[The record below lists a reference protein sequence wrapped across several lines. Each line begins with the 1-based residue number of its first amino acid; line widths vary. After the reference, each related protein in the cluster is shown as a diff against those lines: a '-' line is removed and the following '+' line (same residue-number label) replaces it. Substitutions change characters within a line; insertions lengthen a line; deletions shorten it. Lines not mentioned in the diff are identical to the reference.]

1 MDPLRTSAKDITG
14 ISVKGQGGR
23 DMTESDRDAKGPRDW
38 KAYYSATEA
47 RPPRPTLLRALS
59 LFEDEGRT
67 KGRAVDLGSG
77 GGRDAVELLR
87 RGWQVL
93 AIDAEPQAAQ
103 SLGGRPDLPRSGG
116 LVTRTARFEE
126 ARWPEVDLVNASFSL
141 PICRPA
147 AFPAVWA
154 AIRGS
159 LRPGGRFA
167 GQFYGERDD
176 FARDPHLTC
185 HTAEQTAAMLEGLE
199 VEMLDEEEAD
209 GVTPRGR
216 RKHWHIRHV
225 VARQP

>member
-1 MDPLRTSAKDITG
+1 M
-14 ISVKGQGGR
+14 V
-23 DMTESDRDAKGPRDW
+23 ESERRAKGPRDW
-38 KAYYSATEA
+38 KAYYSGTET

-59 LFEDEGRT
+59 LFEAEGRT

-93 AIDAEPQAAQ
+93 AIDAEPQAAL
-103 SLGGRPDLPRSGG
+103 SLAGRPDLPRPGA
-116 LVTRTARFEE
+116 LVTRTARFQD
-126 ARWPEVDLVNASFSL
+126 ARWPKVDLVNASFSL
-141 PICRPA
+141 PICPPEM
-147 AFPAVWA
+147 FPDLWA

-159 LRPGGRFA
+159 LHRGGRFS

-185 HTAEQTAAMLEGLE
+185 HTAAETAAMLEGME
-199 VEMLDEEEAD
+199 VEMLDEEEDD

-216 RKHWHIRHV
+216 AKHWHIRHV
-225 VARQP
+225 VARKP